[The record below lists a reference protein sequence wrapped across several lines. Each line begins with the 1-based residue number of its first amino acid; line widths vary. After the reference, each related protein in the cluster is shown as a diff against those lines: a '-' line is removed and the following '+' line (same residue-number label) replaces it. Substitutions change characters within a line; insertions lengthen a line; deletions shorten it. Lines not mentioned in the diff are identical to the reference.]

1 MLTMLFCTAFGSTQ
15 QTECV
20 DALSNTENSQYAFK
34 LRYEEK
40 YQLMLRL
47 FLGCLVLIIS
57 CSLCHNGILGGG
69 LYLDSQSLTYK
80 TNKLT
85 VDKKYRNLV
94 LPMQE
99 IKEIS
104 WKWIVFPIATVN
116 MKNGELYKFIIF
128 NKSRFAKW
136 FQEYSR

>member
-1 MLTMLFCTAFGSTQ
+1 MKSF
-15 QTECV
+15 V
-20 DALSNTENSQYAFK
+20 
-34 LRYEEK
+34 
-40 YQLMLRL
+40 
-47 FLGCLVLIIS
+47 
-57 CSLCHNGILGGG
+57 CSMCHNGILGGG

-116 MKNGELYKFIIF
+116 MKMENYINSLFSINHALQNGFKSILDKYKVS
-128 NKSRFAKW
+128 NSGLMNR
-136 FQEYSR
+136 R

>member
-1 MLTMLFCTAFGSTQ
+1 MKSF
-15 QTECV
+15 V
-20 DALSNTENSQYAFK
+20 
-34 LRYEEK
+34 
-40 YQLMLRL
+40 
-47 FLGCLVLIIS
+47 
-57 CSLCHNGILGGG
+57 CSLCHNGIVGGG

-85 VDKKYRNLV
+85 VGKKYRNLV

-104 WKWIVFPIATVN
+104 WKWIVFPI
-116 MKNGELYKFIIF
+116 GELYKFIIF